1 MTKTKLTAK
10 QRRFV
15 ELYNGNATEA
25 AIAAGYSKKTAY
37 AAGQR
42 LLKNVEIV
50 EAIRAREHKRLRPQI
65 ATREERQAFFTKVML
80 DADQRMSD
88 RLKAAELLGKSEGD
102 FLERVEAT
110 GKDGGPLLIM
120 GEQMTAEA
128 VKAAREIARK
138 VDQHA
143 EAE

>member
-1 MTKTKLTAK
+1 MTKKKLSPKQKLFIELWDGDIKKTA
-10 QRRFV
+10 
-15 ELYNGNATEA
+15 L
-25 AIAAGYSKKTAY
+25 AAGYSPNTAQKSGY
-37 AAGQR
+37 KNTQNPKIIAAIQ
-42 LLKNVEIV
+42 
-50 EAIRAREHKRLRPQI
+50 ARESKRLRPQI
-65 ATREERQAFFTKVML
+65 AKREDRQAFWTKTML
-80 DADQRMSD
+80 DPKQKMSD
-88 RLKAAELLGKSEGD
+88 RLKASELLGKSEGD

-128 VKAAREIARK
+128 VKAAREIAKK